1 MSRRSFLIAC
11 AGVLGVALLAWFG
24 SRFERAMVKEWVQPS
39 GEARLRP
46 FLAAERFATRM
57 GLGASEVRAATKMQA
72 LSQADV
78 LLMPNRRQDL
88 DGGRINQIVAWV
100 QGGGHLIV
108 EAELPGVPDPL
119 LERFGVKRAAAATV
133 FKPLEARDEAGAK
146 FAVQLA
152 APLKLETQGR
162 RLLAASNGEDLKLV
176 SLVAGPGVVTA
187 AVSLDFARN
196 RRIGEHDHAAL
207 FWHLASLERAR
218 ELLIY
223 SRPERLSLW
232 RFLADNAAPVLAAGS
247 ALLVLWLWRTGP
259 RFGPIAPDPAPARR
273 RLLDHL
279 RASGR
284 FYWAKD
290 LRGRLVEAARDAAL
304 RRVARAQ
311 PDFASAPPPER
322 AARLAELAGLS
333 REAVQRFLS
342 AAGELRGPDFIR
354 FTQAAQRVHSALE
367 KGKK

>member
-1 MSRRSFLIAC
+1 MSARAIFIACVSVLGIALIA
-11 AGVLGVALLAWFG
+11 WFV
-24 SRFERAMVKEWVQPS
+24 SRFEHATVKEWVQPS

-57 GLGASEVRAATKMQA
+57 GLNATEVRAAAKMQS
-72 LSQADV
+72 LPQADV

-88 DGGRINQIVAWV
+88 DGGRISQILAWV
-100 QGGGHLIV
+100 DKGGHLIV
-108 EAELPGVPDPL
+108 EAELAGVPDPL
-119 LERFGVKRAAAATV
+119 LDRLGVKRESARAV
-133 FKPLEARDEAGAK
+133 FKPLQVQHDRRKLD
-146 FAVQLA
+146 VQLA
-152 APLKLETQGR
+152 AALKLEVPAKT
-162 RLLAASNGEDLKLV
+162 LLAAWSAQDLKLATFERG
-176 SLVAGPGVVTA
+176 AGIVTA
-187 AVSLDFARN
+187 AVSLEFARN
-196 RRIGEHDHAAL
+196 RRIGDFDHAAL
-207 FWHLASLERAR
+207 LWELLDFGNAR

-223 SRPERLSLW
+223 VRPERLSLW
-232 RFLADNAAPVLAAGS
+232 RFLIENAAPVLAAGA
-247 ALLVLWLWRTGP
+247 ALLALWLWRTGP

-311 PDFASAPPPER
+311 PDFPSAPPAER
-322 AARLAELAGLS
+322 AERLAALAGLS
-333 REAVQRFLS
+333 REAVHRFLT
-342 AAGELRGPDFIR
+342 AAGELRGPDFVR
-354 FTQAAQRVHSALE
+354 FTQSAQRLHSALE